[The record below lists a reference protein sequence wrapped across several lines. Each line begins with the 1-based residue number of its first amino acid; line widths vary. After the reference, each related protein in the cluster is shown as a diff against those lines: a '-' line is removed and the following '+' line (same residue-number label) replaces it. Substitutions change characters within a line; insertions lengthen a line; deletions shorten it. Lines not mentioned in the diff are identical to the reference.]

1 MHILKK
7 ITSARMFPS
16 LLVLA
21 LILLFNLIVQPGF
34 LSLEFRDGRFVGGLM
49 LILNRSIPV
58 MLLAVGMTLVIATG
72 GVDLSVGSVVA
83 VAAAVAISLIRGG
96 DLAPTAYTAMP
107 LIFVVLITMLVG
119 IVLGIWNGLL
129 ISKLNMPPV
138 VATLV
143 LMVAARGLTQIIT
156 QERSLTTGHTPFGE
170 IASGITLG
178 IPNQL
183 WIGLGIFL
191 LVWFFTRR
199 TALGLFIESV
209 GANKSAATHAGIRS
223 NTVLI
228 AVYAVSALCASIV
241 GILSA
246 SSVLVIEP
254 MNTGQDMELSAI
266 VAVVLGGTRMSG
278 GKFNLGGSCI
288 GAIILQALHQTMT
301 FYGVPVQFSLVIQ
314 AIVIVIIIIIQS
326 QTTRNF
332 ITSLVKGKRK
342 EAAAS

>member
-1 MHILKK
+1 
-7 ITSARMFPS
+7 MFPP

-21 LILLFNLIVQPGF
+21 LILLFNLIIQPGF
-34 LSLEFRDGRFVGGLM
+34 LSLRFEDGRFLGGLL

-83 VAAAVAISLIRGG
+83 ISAAIAIALIRGG
-96 DLAPTAYTAMP
+96 DVAPTAYTAMP
-107 LIFVVLITMLVG
+107 LVVVVVITMLVG
-119 IVLGIWNGLL
+119 VLLGLWNGLL
-129 ISKLNMPPV
+129 VAKLGMPPV

-156 QERSLTTGHTPFGE
+156 GERTLTTGHRPFSE
-170 IASGITLG
+170 IATGIFLG
-178 IPNQL
+178 IPHQV

-191 LVWFFTRR
+191 LVWLFTRR

-209 GANKSAATHAGIRS
+209 GANKSAATHVGIRS

-228 AVYAVSALCASIV
+228 AVYAVSALCASIA

-246 SSVLVIEP
+246 STNLNIEP
-254 MNTGQDMELSAI
+254 MNVGQFFELDAI
-266 VAVVLGGTRMSG
+266 VAVVLGGTRMTG

-288 GAIILQALHQTMT
+288 GAIILQALRQTMT
-301 FYGVPVQFSLVIQ
+301 VFDRVPVHATLAVQ
-314 AIVIVIIIIIQS
+314 AMVIVIIIIIQS
-326 QTTRNF
+326 PTTRNF
-332 ITSLVKGKRK
+332 VTSLFKNKGR
-342 EAAAS
+342 EASAR

>member
-1 MHILKK
+1 
-7 ITSARMFPS
+7 MFPP
-16 LLVLA
+16 LLALF

-34 LSLEFRDGRFVGGLM
+34 LSLELRDGRFVGGLM

-58 MLLAVGMTLVIATG
+58 MILAVGMTLVISTR

-83 VAAAVAISLIRGG
+83 VSAAVAISLIRGG
-96 DLAPTAYTAMP
+96 DLAPTAYTSMP
-107 LIFVVLITMLVG
+107 LVFVVLITMLVG
-119 IVLGIWNGLL
+119 IALGVWNGLL
-129 ISKLNMPPV
+129 VSKLNMPPV

-156 QERSLTTGHTPFGE
+156 QERSLTTGHTPFRE
-170 IASGITLG
+170 IANGITLA
-178 IPNQL
+178 IPNQF
-183 WIGLGIFL
+183 WIGVGIFL

-209 GANKSAATHAGIRS
+209 GANKSASTYAGIRS
-223 NTVLI
+223 DTVI
-228 AVYAVSALCASIV
+228 ITVYAISALCASIV

-246 SSVLVIEP
+246 SSVLVVEP
-254 MNTGQDMELSAI
+254 MTTGLDMELSAI
-266 VAVVLGGTRMSG
+266 VAVVLGGTRMTG

-301 FYGVPVQFSLVIQ
+301 FYGVPVQFSLVVQ

-326 QTTRNF
+326 PTTRNF
-332 ITSLVKGKRK
+332 ITSLFKGKKK
-342 EAAAS
+342 EVPAS